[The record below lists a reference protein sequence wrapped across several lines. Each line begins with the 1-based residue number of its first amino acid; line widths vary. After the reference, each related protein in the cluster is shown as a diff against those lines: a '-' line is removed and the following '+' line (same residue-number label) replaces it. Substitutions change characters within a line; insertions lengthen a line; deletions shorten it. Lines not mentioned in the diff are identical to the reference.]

1 MGSLGISTVSQ
12 LPHEDRTRVF
22 MRIRK
27 KKWAE
32 PELALCRYYIN
43 DPEPYRGRW
52 KEFFGNN
59 KPIELEIGCGKCTF
73 VAEKAKRHPDTN
85 FIAMDI
91 KSDMLGVGRR
101 NIERIF
107 AECGKSPDNIAL
119 VRCNV
124 ESIDKAIADEDK
136 IAVMY
141 INFCNPWPRLKH
153 QKRRLTYPRK
163 LMMYRDFLTDDAVI
177 YFKTDND
184 ELFEDSI
191 AYFEGAGYH
200 IRKLTRDLH
209 HSDVRDNIVTE
220 HEQMFTDEGI
230 PIKYL
235 EATVN

>member
-1 MGSLGISTVSQ
+1 
-12 LPHEDRTRVF
+12 

-32 PELALCRYYIN
+32 PELAECRYYTN
-43 DPEPYRGRW
+43 SPEDFRGRW
-52 KEFFGNN
+52 KDFFGNDN
-59 KPIELEIGCGKCTF
+59 PIELEIGCGKCTF
-73 VAEKAKRHPDTN
+73 TAEKAIRNPDIN
-85 FIAMDI
+85 YIAMDI

-107 AECGKSPDNIAL
+107 EQTGESPKNIAL

-124 ESIDKAIADEDK
+124 EEIDKAIAPEDG
-136 IAVMY
+136 IAIMY

-153 QKRRLTYPRK
+153 KKRRLTYPKK
-163 LMMYRDFLTDDAVI
+163 LKMYRDFLQKDAII

-184 ELFEDSI
+184 ELFEESI
-191 AYFEGAGYH
+191 EYFNEAKYN
-200 IRKLTRDLH
+200 IRYLTRDLH
-209 HSDVRDNIVTE
+209 HSDIQGNIVTE

-235 EATVN
+235 EATVNDR

>member
-1 MGSLGISTVSQ
+1 
-12 LPHEDRTRVF
+12 

-32 PELALCRYYIN
+32 PELAECRYYTN
-43 DPEPYRGRW
+43 EPEQYRGRW
-52 KEFFGNN
+52 KDFFGND

-73 VAEKAKRHPDTN
+73 IAEKALQNPDVN
-85 FIAMDI
+85 YIAMDI

-101 NIERIF
+101 SIERIF
-107 AECGKSPDNIAL
+107 AQAGKDSPDNVAL
-119 VRCNV
+119 VRWNV
-124 ESIDKAIADEDK
+124 EEIDNVFSADDG

-163 LMMYRDFLTDDAVI
+163 LRMYRDFLTKDAVI
-177 YFKTDND
+177 YFKTDDD
-184 ELFEDSI
+184 ELFEDSVG
-191 AYFEGAGYH
+191 YFEEAGYH
-200 IRKLTRDLH
+200 IRYITRDLH
-209 HSDVRDNIVTE
+209 SSEVEGNIVTE

-235 EATVN
+235 EATV

>member
-1 MGSLGISTVSQ
+1 
-12 LPHEDRTRVF
+12 

-32 PELALCRYYIN
+32 PELAACRYYTN
-43 DPEPYRGRW
+43 EPEQYRGRW
-52 KEFFGNN
+52 KEFFGNDN
-59 KPIELEIGCGKCTF
+59 PIELEIGCGKCTF
-73 VAEKAKRHPDTN
+73 AAEKAKRNPGVN

-107 AECGKSPDNIAL
+107 AAEGRTPDNIAL
-119 VRCNV
+119 ARCNV
-124 ESIDKAIADEDK
+124 EEIDKAIGKDDH

-141 INFCNPWPRLKH
+141 INFCNPWPRTKH
-153 QKRRLTYPRK
+153 QKRRLTYPKK
-163 LMMYRDFLTDDAVI
+163 LRMYRDFLTQDAVI

-191 AYFEGAGYH
+191 AYFKEAGYH
-200 IRKLTRDLH
+200 IRYLTRDLH
-209 HSDVRDNIVTE
+209 HSDVKDNIVTE
-220 HEQMFTDEGI
+220 HEQMFTDEGV

-235 EATVN
+235 EAVLN

>member
-1 MGSLGISTVSQ
+1 
-12 LPHEDRTRVF
+12 

-32 PELALCRYYIN
+32 PELAECRYYTN
-43 DPEPYRGRW
+43 EPEQYRGRW
-52 KEFFGNN
+52 KDFFGND

-73 VAEKAKRHPDTN
+73 IAEKALRDPDTN
-85 FIAMDI
+85 YIALDI

-107 AECGKSPDNIAL
+107 SEAGKESPDNVAL
-119 VRCNV
+119 VRFNV
-124 ESIDKAIADEDK
+124 EEIDKVFSAEDG

-153 QKRRLTYPRK
+153 QKRRLTYPKK
-163 LMMYRDFLTDDAVI
+163 LKMYRDFLTKDAVI
-177 YFKTDND
+177 YFKTDDD
-184 ELFEDSI
+184 ELFEDSVG
-191 AYFEGAGYH
+191 YFEEAGYH
-200 IRKLTRDLH
+200 IRYITRDLH
-209 HSDVRDNIVTE
+209 NSGVEGNIVTE

-235 EATVN
+235 EASV

>member
-1 MGSLGISTVSQ
+1 
-12 LPHEDRTRVF
+12 

-32 PELALCRYYIN
+32 PELAECRYYIN
-43 DPEPYRGRW
+43 EPERYRGRW
-52 KEFFGNN
+52 KDFFGNE

-73 VAEKAKRHPDTN
+73 AAEKARRNPDTN
-85 FIAMDI
+85 YIAMDI

-107 AECGKSPDNIAL
+107 ENARRTPDNIAL

-124 ESIDKAIADEDK
+124 EQIDKAIGADDR
-136 IAVMY
+136 IGVMY

-153 QKRRLTYPRK
+153 QKRRLTYPKK
-163 LMMYRDFLTDDAVI
+163 LRMYRDFLTEDAVI

-184 ELFEDSI
+184 ELFEDSV
-191 AYFEGAGYH
+191 AYFEEAGYH
-200 IRKLTRDLH
+200 IRYLTRDLH
-209 HSDVRDNIVTE
+209 HSDVKDNIVTE

-235 EATVN
+235 EATV

>member
-1 MGSLGISTVSQ
+1 
-12 LPHEDRTRVF
+12 

-32 PELALCRYYIN
+32 PELAECRYYTN
-43 DPEPYRGRW
+43 EPEQYRGRW
-52 KEFFGNN
+52 KEFFGND

-73 VAEKAKRHPDTN
+73 AAEKALRNPDIN

-107 AECGKSPDNIAL
+107 AEAGKTPDNIAL

-124 ESIDKAIADEDK
+124 EEIDKAIGKDDR
-136 IAVMY
+136 ISVMY
-141 INFCNPWPRLKH
+141 INFCNPWPRTKH

-163 LMMYRDFLTDDAVI
+163 LKMYRDFLTDDAVI

-184 ELFEDSI
+184 ELFEDSL
-191 AYFEGAGYH
+191 AYFEEAGYH
-200 IRKLTRDLH
+200 IRYLTRDLH
-209 HSDVRDNIVTE
+209 RSDVKDNIVTE

-235 EATVN
+235 EATVS